1 MSSYEDLDC
10 PQRTAGIVRRKKKVK
25 TSKTLSEIRKELGIT
40 RKAIQGYENN
50 GLISSDEK
58 DRYGRHVYD
67 EETLKKIIEI
77 RFYQK
82 LGFSVKEI
90 KKLIDCNDDQ
100 LREALIEKKTET
112 ADKIASLQRKRM
124 IIGYLISSKAKPD
137 MKFMLK
143 AVKEEE

>member
-1 MSSYEDLDC
+1 M
-10 PQRTAGIVRRKKKVK
+10 K
-25 TSKTLSEIRKELGIT
+25 TSKTLSEIRKKLGIT

-50 GLISSDEK
+50 GLIKSDEK

-90 KKLIDCNDDQ
+90 KKLIDCDDDQ

-112 ADKIASLQRKRM
+112 ADKIASLQRKQM
-124 IIGYLISSKAKPD
+124 IIGYLISSKAKPN

>member
-1 MSSYEDLDC
+1 M
-10 PQRTAGIVRRKKKVK
+10 K
-25 TSKTLSEIRKELGIT
+25 TSKTLSEIRKKLGIT

-50 GLISSDEK
+50 GLIKSDEK

-90 KKLIDCNDDQ
+90 KKLIDCDDERV
-100 LREALIEKKTET
+100 REALIEKKTET
-112 ADKIASLQRKRM
+112 ADKIASLQRKQM

-137 MKFMLK
+137 MKLMLK
-143 AVKEEE
+143 VVKEEE